1 MHTAATCADCGGK
14 NMCNGECS
22 WGNDQCSKE
31 EYAVRLDGNVTNS
44 LIIHLCGEDFII
56 TGSASN
62 VTVVHK
68 LQDVDV
74 EKSLKEGKSSGRMII
89 SVPCEGKMK
98 LEGDIT
104 NVVIVVGKLKANK
117 KGTNSKTAK

>member
-1 MHTAATCADCGGK
+1 
-14 NMCNGECS
+14 MCNGECS